1 MEGTENMSKNT
12 IVTLIVLSLFILVGQ
27 VSVIAQDE
35 PVTIQW
41 LEWWEPE
48 YGEDVMNELTDRFFE
63 ESGII
68 VERTSVPWD
77 SMFDILVTNAQAGT
91 ATYDVLGMEGCCF
104 LTGIDKLGGLE
115 PLGSY
120 LEADP
125 EFAAGLVDVAVVEY
139 LGEPL
144 MLNWYVFP
152 YSYTYNVGVFE
163 AAGLEPPTSWDEAI
177 AVSQALNESDAIEYG
192 LGIGLQNAPDQIIN
206 YLFGSRLAQV
216 GGRFF
221 ADDGSVAFNSPEG
234 VAVLEWWRD
243 LYESGVLAPGA
254 PGMGWQQVRESMA
267 VENIAASWEGPF
279 AANIARQVNPDIV
292 LAYAPA
298 WCDVTCGY
306 MWAGSGQAISSNSEH
321 KEEAWEFIKFLLSDE
336 ITLWLTE
343 ELGTPYATQA
353 SFDSLAD
360 LDDPVLS
367 QVPAMMNADPE
378 SNLFEVVTPET
389 NLLHEAF
396 VTAFIEVVTEGRD
409 AQEALDEVAA
419 LWNEELDAVR

>member
-1 MEGTENMSKNT
+1 MLKKLSF
-12 IVTLIVLSLFILVGQ
+12 VLVLLMLVGMVGQ
-27 VSVIAQDE
+27 ASVVAQDE

-63 ESGII
+63 QSGIR

-104 LTGIDKLGGLE
+104 LTGIDKLGGIE
-115 PLGSY
+115 PLGPY
-120 LEADP
+120 LEQDP

-163 AAGLEPPTSWDEAI
+163 EAGVEVPLSWEEAVAAAET
-177 AVSQALNESDAIEYG
+177 LNESDAIEYG
-192 LGIGLQNAPDQIIN
+192 LGIGLNNAPDQIIN
-206 YLFGSRLAQV
+206 YLFGSRLASL
-216 GGRFF
+216 GGQFF
-221 ADDGSVAFNSPEG
+221 DEEGRAAFNSPEG

-254 PGMGWQQVRESMA
+254 PGMGWQDVREGMA
-267 VENIAASWEGPF
+267 AENIAASWEGPF

-292 LAYAPA
+292 LAYAPV
-298 WCDVTCGY
+298 WCDVTCGT
-306 MWAGSGQAISSNSEH
+306 MWAGSGQAISANSEH

-353 SFDSLAD
+353 SFEALMDS
-360 LDDPVLS
+360 DDPVLS
-367 QVPAMMNADPE
+367 QIPAMMNTEPE
-378 SNLFEVVTPET
+378 ANLFEVVTPET
-389 NLLHEAF
+389 NKLHEAF
-396 VTAFIEVVTEGRD
+396 VNAFVEVVVDGRD

-419 LWNEELDAVR
+419 IWNEELDAVR